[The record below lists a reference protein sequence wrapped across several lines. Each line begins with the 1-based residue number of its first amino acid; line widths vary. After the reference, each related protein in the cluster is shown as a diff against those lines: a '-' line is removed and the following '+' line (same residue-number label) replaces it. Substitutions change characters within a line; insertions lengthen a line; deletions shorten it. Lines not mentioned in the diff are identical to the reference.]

1 MKRIL
6 VIRGGA
12 IGDFIL
18 TLPGLKAL
26 RESYPKAHIEI
37 LGYAHIT
44 ALAERRF
51 YADAVRSIE
60 YGALSRFFAR
70 GAELP
75 DDLSVY
81 FADFDLI
88 ISYLFDPDR
97 IFQTNL
103 ERAGADTIVVGPSK
117 PGTGDHAAVQLA
129 RPMTDDLGLEISSM
143 GAEVFPASEDLN
155 EAGKFLLGLAT
166 PVVALHPG
174 SGSETKNWP
183 LQNWL
188 EVAEFLLADKDF
200 TGSLLVVAGEADEAQ
215 AQAFLSMKT
224 NPRVRFARNIPLPKL
239 AAILGK
245 TIFVGHDSG
254 ISHIAAA
261 AGADCLLLF
270 GPTDPAVWAPANR
283 NVEVI
288 RPADSD
294 LTSLS
299 LDEVL
304 VSLRRKLLAMKGRG
318 D

>member
-44 ALAERRF
+44 ALAEKRF

-70 GAELP
+70 GATLP
-75 DDLSVY
+75 DDLSAY

-117 PGTGDHAAVQLA
+117 LSAGSHASVQLA
-129 RPMTDDLGLEISSM
+129 RPMTHDLGLEISSA
-143 GAEVFPASEDLN
+143 GAEVFPTSEDLK
-155 EAGKFLLGLAT
+155 EAGEFLLGMTT

-188 EVAEFLLADKDF
+188 EVAGSLLADKNF
-200 TGSLLVVAGEADEAQ
+200 TGSLLVVSGEADEAQ
-215 AQAFLSMKT
+215 AQAFRSLKAD
-224 NPRVRFARNIPLPKL
+224 PRIRFAHNLPLPGL

-245 TIFVGHDSG
+245 TVFLGHDSG
-254 ISHIAAA
+254 ISHLAAA
-261 AGADCLLLF
+261 AGTDCLLLF
-270 GPTDPAVWAPANR
+270 GPTDPAVWAPANP

-288 RPADSD
+288 RPANSD
-294 LTSLS
+294 LRNLS
-299 LDEVL
+299 LNQVL
-304 VSLRRKLLAMKGRG
+304 SRLRTKIP
-318 D
+318 

>member
-26 RESYPKAHIEI
+26 RESYPNAHIAI

-44 ALAERRF
+44 ALAEKRF

-75 DDLSVY
+75 DDLAAY

-88 ISYLFDPDR
+88 VSYLFDPDR

-117 PGTGDHAAVQLA
+117 VSAESHASVQLA
-129 RPMTDDLGLEISSM
+129 RPMTHDLGLEISSV
-143 GAEVFPASEDLN
+143 GAEVFPASDDLK
-155 EAGKFLLGLAT
+155 EAGEFLLGLAE

-174 SGSETKNWP
+174 SGSEKKNWP

-188 EVAEFLLADKDF
+188 EVAGSLLADKNF
-200 TGSLLVVAGEADEAQ
+200 TGSLLLVSGEADEAQ
-215 AQAFLSMKT
+215 SQAFRSLKA
-224 NPRVRFARNIPLPKL
+224 NPRIRFAHNLPLPQL

-245 TIFVGHDSG
+245 TVFVGHDSG
-254 ISHIAAA
+254 ISHLAAA
-261 AGADCLLLF
+261 AGANCLLLF
-270 GPTDPAVWAPANR
+270 GPTDPAIWAPVNQ

-294 LTSLS
+294 LQNLS

-304 VSLRRKLLAMKGRG
+304 SRLRAKIA
-318 D
+318 

>member
-12 IGDFIL
+12 IGDFVL

-26 RESYPKAHIEI
+26 RENYPKAHIEI

-44 ALAERRF
+44 ALAEKRF

-75 DDLSVY
+75 DDLATY

-103 ERAGADTIVVGPSK
+103 ERAGADTIIAGPSK
-117 PGTGDHAAVQLA
+117 VNAGGHASVQLA
-129 RPMTDDLGLEISSM
+129 RPMTDDLGLEISNA
-143 GAEVFPASEDLN
+143 GAEFFAASEDLK
-155 EAGKFLLGLAT
+155 EAEEFLRGLT
-166 PVVALHPG
+166 EPVVALHPG
-174 SGSETKNWP
+174 SGSEKKNWP
-183 LQNWL
+183 LQNWREL
-188 EVAEFLLADKDF
+188 AESLLAAKNF
-200 TGSLLVVAGEADEAQ
+200 TGSLLVVSGEADEAQ
-215 AQAFLSMKT
+215 AQAFRSLKA
-224 NPRVRFARNIPLPKL
+224 NPRVRFAHDLPLPKL
-239 AAILGK
+239 AAILGP
-245 TIFVGHDSG
+245 TVFAGHDSG
-254 ISHIAAA
+254 ISHLAAA
-261 AGADCLLLF
+261 AGAKCLLLF
-270 GPTDPAVWAPANR
+270 GPTDPAIWAPMNE

-294 LTSLS
+294 LRSLS
-299 LDEVL
+299 LDRVL
-304 VSLRRKLLAMKGRG
+304 STLRAKIP
-318 D
+318 